1 MYKIFINEIPVI
13 LKEGNKIDVVNVAD
27 DRNPVYYFTQRKEID
42 KALMLI
48 ENGTHLK
55 SLTIYGEDA
64 KQIRKILFADYKKIK
79 AAGGVVFNQNGELLM
94 IFRRQMWDLPKGKL
108 DAGEKKKVAA
118 MREITEETGV
128 QKLRILKKLTKSY
141 HTYLLENNVKVLKV
155 THWYLMM
162 TDDKSPLIPQAEEG
176 IEIVRWVNV
185 DQLADKLNKTYA
197 NISEVIKTG
206 VEVMQKG

>member
-185 DQLADKLNKTYA
+185 DQLTDKLNKTYA

>member
-1 MYKIFINEIPVI
+1 MYKIFINEVPVI
-13 LKEGNKIDVVNVAD
+13 LKEGNKIDVLDVHD
-27 DRNPVYYFTQRKEID
+27 ERNPVFYFTQRKEID
-42 KALMLI
+42 KAILLI
-48 ENGTHLK
+48 ENGAHLQ
-55 SLTIYGEDA
+55 SLTIFGEDA

-108 DAGEKKKVAA
+108 DPGEKKKIAA
-118 MREITEETGV
+118 MREVSEETGV
-128 QKLRILKKLTKSY
+128 QKLRILKKLTKSW
-141 HTYLLENNVKVLKV
+141 HTYRLENNVKILKV

-162 TDDKSPLIPQAEEG
+162 TDDKSTLIPQAEEG
-176 IEIVRWVNV
+176 IEIVRWVHV